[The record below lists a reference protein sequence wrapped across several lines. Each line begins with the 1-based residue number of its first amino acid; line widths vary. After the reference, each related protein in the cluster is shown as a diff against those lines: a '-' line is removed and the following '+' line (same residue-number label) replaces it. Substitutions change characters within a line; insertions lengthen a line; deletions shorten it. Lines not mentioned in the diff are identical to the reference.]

1 MPYIGRAPSTS
12 GSFSIIDDISSS
24 FNASTVAFT
33 LQKSGSNMNVVRD
46 ATLLIAVD
54 GVMQEPGSAFTV
66 SGSTITFGSAPLTGA
81 SFWGVELGD
90 VGGIAEAN
98 AITANAITGAADLG
112 AAPATTDTLVVHDAD
127 ASAVKEMT
135 VANLFTAPAITGN
148 ATAVTQTSGN
158 DSTRIATTE
167 FVQAAMTGDFQIA
180 VTQSSHGLSVGQAV
194 RVSGNDTYVT
204 ALATTAANAEV
215 VGVVTSVSGSSFTLT
230 LNGEIATGGAISAAD
245 VAAGTVLFLSHA
257 TAGLLTPTEP
267 STAGQVSKPVA
278 LVTAQDARMVLLHY
292 RGEIVSTG
300 VQTEAPNDANYLIG
314 TANSGLTAEIVVGTA
329 PGGELGNTWASPT
342 VDSTHSGSAHHAE
355 THGIASH
362 SNTSV
367 TDAELNLLDG
377 GTSVGSS
384 ITIADADGF
393 VVNDGGTMKTVPASD
408 VKTYAVAAPTF
419 TGIEVSIGSDAGI
432 SRDSSTALTW
442 TQAMH
447 DIVAGTAGSTQWN
460 SSSNQTRIVCKS
472 AGRYYI
478 YGVVAW
484 QASNNN
490 GALELKIKHEGNVLA
505 VHNENGNSES
515 QRLYQRASKVY
526 NLAVDD
532 YLELFVYQDTSSNRA
547 CQYLINNSIIDA
559 PTFGMYKIA

>member
-12 GSFSIIDDISSS
+12 GSFSVIDDISSS

-66 SGSTITFGSAPLTGA
+66 SGSTITFGSAPLAGA

-215 VGVVTSVSGSSFTLT
+215 
-230 LNGEIATGGAISAAD
+230 E
-245 VAAGTVLFLSHA
+245 
-257 TAGLLTPTEP
+257 
-267 STAGQVSKPVA
+267 VA
-278 LVTAQDARMVLLHY
+278 LR
-292 RGEIVSTG
+292 
-300 VQTEAPNDANYLIG
+300 
-314 TANSGLTAEIVVGTA
+314 
-329 PGGELGNTWASPT
+329 
-342 VDSTHSGSAHHAE
+342 
-355 THGIASH
+355 
-362 SNTSV
+362 
-367 TDAELNLLDG
+367 
-377 GTSVGSS
+377 
-384 ITIADADGF
+384 
-393 VVNDGGTMKTVPASD
+393 
-408 VKTYAVAAPTF
+408 
-419 TGIEVSIGSDAGI
+419 
-432 SRDSSTALTW
+432 
-442 TQAMH
+442 
-447 DIVAGTAGSTQWN
+447 
-460 SSSNQTRIVCKS
+460 
-472 AGRYYI
+472 
-478 YGVVAW
+478 
-484 QASNNN
+484 
-490 GALELKIKHEGNVLA
+490 
-505 VHNENGNSES
+505 
-515 QRLYQRASKVY
+515 
-526 NLAVDD
+526 
-532 YLELFVYQDTSSNRA
+532 
-547 CQYLINNSIIDA
+547 
-559 PTFGMYKIA
+559 